1 MQNRIIL
8 RKYDMGGAFGNLLG
22 FHSSEN
28 CQPARHS
35 STNYQQLSA
44 CWESDCCLC
53 HSAKMFGES
62 NPWAEVVQKKLHDII

>member
-35 STNYQQLSA
+35 SANINNYQHVGSQIA
-44 CWESDCCLC
+44 VFAIPPKCL
-53 HSAKMFGES
+53 A
-62 NPWAEVVQKKLHDII
+62 NQTLWAEVVQKKLHDII